1 MFTSAKSKIKVF
13 VAFVMAIS
21 AEIESAVISGDV
33 SGLKL
38 KLLSNEKAEGG
49 LNFVVEMVGICI
61 AVALVLV
68 PIGLYFLNTANTSG
82 FPAAQVAAVSSIG
95 VIIIAAI
102 VLHVLKM
109 L

>member
-1 MFTSAKSKIKVF
+1 MFTSAKSKLMVF
-13 VAFVMAIS
+13 VAFVMATF
-21 AEIESAVISGDV
+21 AKIESAVMSGDV

-38 KLLSNEKAEGG
+38 FDEKAESSN
-49 LNFVVEMVGICI
+49 LNFVIELVGICI

-82 FPAAQVAAVSSIG
+82 FPLAQIAAISSIG
-95 VIIIAAI
+95 VIIVAAV